1 MEDHKDIKKWWLQL
15 DNELSPEESTAFLRK
30 LEEDPELASTFAEAQ
45 QLENHLQAV
54 EADEP
59 SMRFSANVLDQLPS
73 LYKSISIEPI
83 FSRKSLLRGV
93 LLLFSSVLVSF
104 LAALSGP
111 TNGTSGTSGQWQ
123 NYSDLF
129 MNIPSSALLSAAL
142 AGFCL
147 VGIFLMDQI
156 LKRRFLN
163 KRA

>member
-59 SMRFSANVLDQLPS
+59 SMRFSLNVLDQLPT
-73 LYKSISIEPI
+73 LYKSVSVEPV

-129 MNIPSSALLSAAL
+129 MNIPSSALLSVAL

>member
-1 MEDHKDIKKWWLQL
+1 
-15 DNELSPEESTAFLRK
+15 
-30 LEEDPELASTFAEAQ
+30 
-45 QLENHLQAV
+45 V
-54 EADEP
+54 EP
-59 SMRFSANVLDQLPS
+59 V
-73 LYKSISIEPI
+73 

-129 MNIPSSALLSAAL
+129 MNIPSSALLSVAL